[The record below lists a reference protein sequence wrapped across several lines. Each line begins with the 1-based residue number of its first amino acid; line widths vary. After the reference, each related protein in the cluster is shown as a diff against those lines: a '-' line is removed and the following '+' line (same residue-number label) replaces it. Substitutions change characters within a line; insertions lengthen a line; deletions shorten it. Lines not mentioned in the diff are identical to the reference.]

1 MKKSVV
7 IFIFFIAFLMDSFAI
22 NCNDINQLA
31 GYGIIGEDG
40 FDYGNNSQINNQNI
54 SGSGNTPT
62 PTGSVTTV
70 NPSFPP
76 LSPATFPS
84 FSSSTDK
91 KNVSTISAGT
101 YNKIEI
107 ASNNFTTAFTG
118 GTYYIKELILSK
130 SNTTAQLAPGDY
142 YIEKI
147 SMANNSF
154 ITISPAGPVRIFI
167 KDSIQGGNEIGINA
181 NGAVENL
188 IIYLYSDASIDIG
201 NGEQGHSNLNFNGV
215 IYSPYDN
222 TSIEFGN
229 NNDIQ
234 GAILSAGEIDVGNNT
249 YFNYSS
255 AVESAV
261 IGAFGCTRIPIAD
274 YRLDEC
280 KWNGTTGE
288 VKDSSG
294 NNLHGTAQGTAQIST
309 DSIINLSGVFDN
321 STSNNAAISIPDNNL
336 LSPHVGT
343 NGEIT
348 VSAWVK
354 LNAYPTSA
362 LQGRI
367 PIVAKGDNNN
377 WEYALYIYQD
387 HRAGFSVW
395 QSSGSS
401 YKEISG
407 GNLALNTWYHITGVL
422 KKGSFARVYVN
433 GNLIVESTSGF
444 SGTTTN
450 GTSPLYIAR
459 RGSGNN
465 YLNGYIDEAKIFA
478 KAFTQT
484 EVQSVYSNEQA
495 DKNYDGTSRTA
506 SCCCLPSGGNL
517 IANPSFETLCQSTII
532 QTWNNVSG
540 GTVNM
545 RNNVCGWTMNGTG
558 METWENTTLKPA
570 SNGTVFVEIDGYST
584 TVDRLSQNLNTANG
598 VHYVISFDYRARNG
612 GSDRIIAK
620 WNGTE
625 VGTFNG
631 ITTGWQTAQI
641 EVVGT
646 GSDILAFEE
655 PSADNNSYGS
665 WIDNIRVAE
674 GTLATNCTSFTYEPY
689 HSYNASLTPSYRL
702 HTRIS
707 QQPFDLNV
715 TVACAGSGTIPARKI
730 KNIYAID
737 GAATSCN
744 AATPKLFTL
753 LSNGTYDINDTNKI
767 ITIPNL
773 NITKAYSNIKLML
786 ETNSSEFNCSNDAMA
801 MRPTGYTFSSPS
813 IKAGETVNV
822 AAINGGTGYN
832 GTANVTTALSAPN
845 ANCTTQTKFLSD
857 SEPKLLTFNADANNS
872 TLIGKDVS
880 DINVTITD
888 KIWTTIDNPND
899 CIINSNTTSYSG
911 LSGKIGCD
919 INSTLPLT
927 ITPYELNTTLQSFTV
942 PGTGLQPWLYL
953 DSNRTQHVE
962 INTTIE
968 AFGKDGT
975 KTQNFSDACA
985 GSDVPLGYYFTT
997 TGSSPSNVNV
1007 SLTASTGS
1015 VNTVKE
1021 DNSESYT
1028 NVFNLQNF
1036 FTVTK
1041 SSFKNGDANLSLKFN
1056 FIRPATPI
1064 NPFKLKLTN
1073 INITNPNVIDNNAT
1087 GLDKNATFVY
1097 GRARSYDIATNTSPI
1112 DVPIEFEVY
1121 STTSGGFVSGMPQ
1134 NVLKWYRN
1142 LDHDTAATGTVI
1154 NGSYTAGGANMTTIS
1169 SPQDGIQTVTVTSTQ
1184 DQTIHLDISPWLWYS
1199 LNPLKTY
1206 NYGTDCTQH
1215 PCFHYDFTDTTTGVQ
1230 GVNSGT
1236 FQGSDFQMTPA
1247 KNITNKGVKLF
1258 R

>member
-1 MKKSVV
+1 MKKSVI

-107 ASNNFTTAFTG
+107 ASNNLTTAFTG

-532 QTWNNVSG
+532 QTWNGVEG

-737 GAATSCN
+737 GVATSCN

-753 LSNGTYDINDTNKI
+753 LSNGTYDINDTNKM

-786 ETNSSEFNCSNDAMA
+786 ETNSSEFNCSSDNFVI
-801 MRPTGYTFSSPS
+801 RPPSFSITSPIPSTKATTFTLQISANNSGS
-813 IKAGETVNV
+813 
-822 AAINGGTGYN
+822 GYN
-832 GTANVTTALSAPN
+832 GTANVTTGLQVPNSNCPVSSGFLTSSLGTTEPLTLSFQN
-845 ANCTTQTKFLSD
+845 DSNSSTTKATDVGTIYLNTK
-857 SEPKLLTFNADANNS
+857 S
-872 TLIGKDVS
+872 T
-880 DINVTITD
+880 T
-888 KIWTTIDNPND
+888 WTTIDQPND
-899 CIINSNTTSYSG
+899 CIADNNTT
-911 LSGKIGCD
+911 
-919 INSTLPLT
+919 T
-927 ITPYELNTTLQSFTV
+927 
-942 PGTGLQPWLYL
+942 
-953 DSNRTQHVE
+953 
-962 INTTIE
+962 INTQGFVGCNIE
-968 AFGKDGT
+968 
-975 KTQNFSDACA
+975 N
-985 GSDVPLGYYFTT
+985 
-997 TGSSPSNVNV
+997 
-1007 SLTASTGS
+1007 
-1015 VNTVKE
+1015 
-1021 DNSESYT
+1021 
-1028 NVFNLQNF
+1028 
-1036 FTVTK
+1036 
-1041 SSFKNGDANLSLKFN
+1041 NLSLNITPDHFDVNATLTNFGGGTFTYLSTDLTMSGQLDLNITAKNGENNTTKNYTAGCYSKDTTVTLPHSTVPSPLTKILYHDSITLTDTNITKANPITSTYTASKFTQGLVSPRITFN
-1056 FIRPATPI
+1056 FDRNSFSPLS
-1064 NPFKLKLTN
+1064 PFDF
-1073 INITNPNVIDNNAT
+1073 NITSAT
-1087 GLDKNATFVY
+1087 ATDTDGVDGNDTTVGSAKFVY
-1097 GRARSYDIATNTSPI
+1097 GRARSYDIATNTLPI
-1112 DVPIEFEVY
+1112 NVPIEFEVY

-1142 LDHDTAATGTVI
+1142 LDHDTAAEGNVTQGGFSAGTTDGAI
-1154 NGSYTAGGANMTTIS
+1154 DTSTNSTNPTNGLQMIE
-1169 SPQDGIQTVTVTSTQ
+1169 VTSTQ
-1184 DQTIHLDISPWLWYS
+1184 DRTIHLDISPWLWYS

>member
-1 MKKSVV
+1 MKKFLAIL
-7 IFIFFIAFLMDSFAI
+7 IFLTTLISLGWSDTEPNGTCVTAETLTNYST
-22 NCNDINQLA
+22 
-31 GYGIIGEDG
+31 
-40 FDYGNNSQINNQNI
+40 I
-54 SGSGNTPT
+54 SGSLQRTGQADEYDYYKFIPTTNGNFSLTSNSLT
-62 PTGSVTTV
+62 KNTTITLYSQNCSSTLSTITGSGVITLPTYSLV
-70 NPSFPP
+70 NG
-76 LSPATFPS
+76 
-84 FSSSTDK
+84 ST
-91 KNVSTISAGT
+91 
-101 YNKIEI
+101 
-107 ASNNFTTAFTG
+107 
-118 GTYYIKELILSK
+118 YILMLK
-130 SNTTAQLAPGDY
+130 A
-142 YIEKI
+142 
-147 SMANNSF
+147 
-154 ITISPAGPVRIFI
+154 
-167 KDSIQGGNEIGINA
+167 NA
-181 NGAVENL
+181 NGN
-188 IIYLYSDASIDIG
+188 YSYSLTTTTNYTVTYNSNGSTGGSAPID
-201 NGEQGHSNLNFNGV
+201 SN
-215 IYSPYDN
+215 SPYNYNSTVTVLGN
-222 TSIEFGN
+222 TGN
-229 NNDIQ
+229 LTKTGYIFAGWNTAADGSGTAYQQSNTFNITSNT
-234 GAILSAGEIDVGNNT
+234 ILYAQWISPV
-249 YFNYSS
+249 
-255 AVESAV
+255 
-261 IGAFGCTRIPIAD
+261 AD
-274 YRLDEC
+274 YRFDEC
-280 KWNGTTGE
+280 NWNGTTGE
-288 VKDSSG
+288 VKDNSG
-294 NNLHGTAQGTAQIST
+294 NNLNGTGKNGVTT
-309 DSIINLSGVFDN
+309 DSNVAII
-321 STSNNAAISIPDNNL
+321 NNAAILNPSTETMQYIEIPDNNL
-336 LSPHVGT
+336 LDGANKLTIMGWINPSTYTPINTNALGILSKRSSSLSEYAYGLFMGYNFTGCSKEKLVIDIDGT
-343 NGEIT
+343 NNRFCTASNIPLNQWTHFT
-348 VSAWVK
+348 VTYDGTLASNQRVK
-354 LNAYPTSA
+354 
-362 LQGRI
+362 
-367 PIVAKGDNNN
+367 V
-377 WEYALYIYQD
+377 
-387 HRAGFSVW
+387 
-395 QSSGSS
+395 
-401 YKEISG
+401 
-407 GNLALNTWYHITGVL
+407 
-422 KKGSFARVYVN
+422 
-433 GNLIVESTSGF
+433 
-444 SGTTTN
+444 
-450 GTSPLYIAR
+450 
-459 RGSGNN
+459 
-465 YLNGYIDEAKIFA
+465 YLNGILDKTSSETSTSIPNTTAPLRIGSLYESASYPKTFKGSIDEIKIYNNA
-478 KAFTQT
+478 LNSSLINSIYTYESSGT
-484 EVQSVYSNEQA
+484 
-495 DKNYDGTSRTA
+495 NYNGTSRTA
-506 SCCCLPSGGNL
+506 SCCCLPSGGNI

-570 SNGTVFVEIDGYST
+570 SNGIVFVEIDGYNT
-584 TVDRLSQNLNTANG
+584 TVDRLSQNLNTVNG
-598 VHYVISFDYRARNG
+598 THYVISFDYRARNG

-655 PSADNNSYGS
+655 PTADNNSYGS
-665 WIDNIRVAE
+665 WLDNIRVAE

-832 GTANVTTALSAPN
+832 GTANVTTALSTPN

-857 SEPKLLTFNADANNS
+857 PEPKLLTFNADANNS

-942 PGTGLQPWLYL
+942 SGTGLQPWLYL

-1056 FIRPATPI
+1056 FIRPTNPI
-1064 NPFKLKLTN
+1064 NPFNLKLTD
-1073 INITNPNVIDNNAT
+1073 INISNPNVIDNNAT

-1112 DVPIEFEVY
+1112 NVPIEFEVY
-1121 STTSGGFVSGMPQ
+1121 STTSSGFVSGMPQ

-1142 LDHDTAATGTVI
+1142 LDHNSSAYGTVVS
-1154 NGSYTAGGANMTTIS
+1154 GSYTAGEANMTTIS

-1184 DQTIHLDISPWLWYS
+1184 DRTIHLDISPWLWYS

-1230 GVNSGT
+1230 GVSSGT

>member
-1 MKKSVV
+1 MKKSVI

-107 ASNNFTTAFTG
+107 ASNNLTTAFTG

-274 YRLDEC
+274 YRFDEC
-280 KWNGTTGE
+280 NWNGTTGE
-288 VKDSSG
+288 VKDNSG
-294 NNLHGTAQGTAQIST
+294 NNLNGTGKNGVTT
-309 DSIINLSGVFDN
+309 DSNVAII
-321 STSNNAAISIPDNNL
+321 NNAAILNPSTETMQYIEIPDNNL
-336 LSPHVGT
+336 LDGT
-343 NGEIT
+343 N
-348 VSAWVK
+348 K
-354 LNAYPTSA
+354 LTIMGWINPSTYTPINTNALGILSKRNSS
-362 LQGRI
+362 LS
-367 PIVAKGDNNN
+367 
-377 WEYALYIYQD
+377 EYAYGIFMGYAYSGCSTDKLSID
-387 HRAGFSVW
+387 IDGSNNRFCTN
-395 QSSGSS
+395 SSIPLNQWTHFTVTYDGT
-401 YKEISG
+401 
-407 GNLALNTWYHITGVL
+407 LASNQ
-422 KKGSFARVYVN
+422 RVKV
-433 GNLIVESTSGF
+433 
-444 SGTTTN
+444 
-450 GTSPLYIAR
+450 
-459 RGSGNN
+459 
-465 YLNGYIDEAKIFA
+465 YLNGILDKTATESSTSIPNSIAPLRIGSLYESASYPKTFKGSIDEIKIYNTA
-478 KAFTQT
+478 LNSSLINSIYTYESSGT
-484 EVQSVYSNEQA
+484 
-495 DKNYDGTSRTA
+495 NYDGTSRTA

-532 QTWNNVSG
+532 QTWNGVEG

-570 SNGTVFVEIDGYST
+570 SNGIVFVEIDGYSNT
-584 TVDRLSQNLNTANG
+584 FDQLSQNLNTANG
-598 VHYVISFDYRARNG
+598 VHYVISFDYRAREGN
-612 GSDRIIAK
+612 SDRIIAK

-625 VGTFNG
+625 IETFTG

-655 PSADNNSYGS
+655 PTADDNSYGS

-753 LSNGTYDINDTNKI
+753 LSNGTYDINDTNKM

-786 ETNSSEFNCSNDAMA
+786 ETNSSEFNCSSDNFVI
-801 MRPTGYTFSSPS
+801 RPPSFSITSPIPSTKATTFTLQISANNSGS
-813 IKAGETVNV
+813 
-822 AAINGGTGYN
+822 GYN
-832 GTANVTTALSAPN
+832 GTANVTTGLQVPNSNCPVSSGFLTSSLGTTEPLTLSFQN
-845 ANCTTQTKFLSD
+845 DSNSSTTKATDVGTIYLNTK
-857 SEPKLLTFNADANNS
+857 S
-872 TLIGKDVS
+872 T
-880 DINVTITD
+880 T
-888 KIWTTIDNPND
+888 WTTIDQPND
-899 CIINSNTTSYSG
+899 CIADNNTT
-911 LSGKIGCD
+911 
-919 INSTLPLT
+919 T
-927 ITPYELNTTLQSFTV
+927 
-942 PGTGLQPWLYL
+942 
-953 DSNRTQHVE
+953 
-962 INTTIE
+962 INTQGFVGCNIE
-968 AFGKDGT
+968 
-975 KTQNFSDACA
+975 N
-985 GSDVPLGYYFTT
+985 
-997 TGSSPSNVNV
+997 
-1007 SLTASTGS
+1007 
-1015 VNTVKE
+1015 
-1021 DNSESYT
+1021 
-1028 NVFNLQNF
+1028 
-1036 FTVTK
+1036 
-1041 SSFKNGDANLSLKFN
+1041 NLSLNITPDHFDVNATLTNFGGGTFTYLSTDLNMSAQLDLNITAKNGENNTTKNYTAGCYSKDTTVTLPHSTVPSPLTKILYHDSITLTDTNITKANPITSTYTASKFTQGLVSPRITFN
-1056 FIRPATPI
+1056 FDRNSSTPL
-1064 NPFKLKLTN
+1064 NPFDF
-1073 INITNPNVIDNNAT
+1073 NITSADVNDSDHVLGSRIPLGDT
-1087 GLDKNATFVY
+1087 TFVY

-1112 DVPIEFEVY
+1112 NVPIEFEVY

-1184 DQTIHLDISPWLWYS
+1184 DRTIHLDISPWLWYS